1 VLRNVAAHPGIYSI
15 NALHRGGTSMFKF
28 VFKLFVGWLALQSA
42 LGYLRREEI
51 IYGSIEINYKA
62 LQRKVF
68 EVIPTEEI
76 SKAIINAATSKMND
90 SFKSHPENSIDS
102 GDDIERRNSYFKEIV
117 HVVHRGETLYDLS
130 ERYGVSWKV
139 IKKINR
145 LENMNQLWVG
155 QKLRIPTRLASLT

>member
-1 VLRNVAAHPGIYSI
+1 
-15 NALHRGGTSMFKF
+15 MFKF
-28 VFKLFVGWLALQSA
+28 LFKLFVGWLALQSV

-51 IYGSIEINYKA
+51 IYGSIEINYAA
-62 LQRKVF
+62 LQRKII

-76 SKAIINAATSKMND
+76 SEAIIHAATNKMRD
-90 SFKSHPENSIDS
+90 TFKSKQGYSIDS
-102 GDDIERRNSYFKEIV
+102 GDNDERRNSYFKEVV